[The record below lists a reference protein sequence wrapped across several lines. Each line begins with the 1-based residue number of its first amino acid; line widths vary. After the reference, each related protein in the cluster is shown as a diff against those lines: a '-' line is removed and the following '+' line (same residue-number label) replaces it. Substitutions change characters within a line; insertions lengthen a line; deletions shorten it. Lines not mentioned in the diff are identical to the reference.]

1 MATAGGVG
9 TQTHTIRLASFLP
22 PGGACQASETVKID
36 RWIGTQRDFIVS
48 SLCRRYNE
56 PRDC

>member
-48 SLCRRYNE
+48 SLQRTS
-56 PRDC
+56 DC